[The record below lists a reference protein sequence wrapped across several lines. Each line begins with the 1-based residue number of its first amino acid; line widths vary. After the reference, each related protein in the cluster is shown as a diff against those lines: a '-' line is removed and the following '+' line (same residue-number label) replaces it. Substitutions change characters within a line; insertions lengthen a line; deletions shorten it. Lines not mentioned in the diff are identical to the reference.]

1 MSDLAHKLI
10 KVSTEVKSKAFS
22 PEVCNQTN
30 HPLVDIIK
38 NADLRYLCITV
49 TFQTQKLCPSLLLSL
64 LLHILLPQIVILF
77 LNLSSKE
84 NRNDGHVFWI

>member
-10 KVSTEVKSKAFS
+10 KVSTEVKSKAFF

-64 LLHILLPQIVILF
+64 LLHIPVATNRYFI
-77 LNLSSKE
+77 SKS
-84 NRNDGHVFWI
+84 VFQRE